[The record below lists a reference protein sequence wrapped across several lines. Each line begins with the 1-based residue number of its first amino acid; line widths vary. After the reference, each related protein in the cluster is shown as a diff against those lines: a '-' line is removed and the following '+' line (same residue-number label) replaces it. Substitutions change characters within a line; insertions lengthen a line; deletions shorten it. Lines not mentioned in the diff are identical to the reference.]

1 MTEVTPRAFFCD
13 MAKKL
18 SKADEKL
25 HNADLKH
32 FRETEKYVKMVEA
45 LYQKAI
51 YELSAL
57 AVKVDGIPMDK
68 SFSFAANPAIAKE
81 VDEVIGKLAGR
92 ITSAIESGA
101 RKEWDAACAKS
112 SEYVESI
119 LKTSKLTKTT
129 LQRYQ
134 DRNLAALAAFQERK
148 VEGLN
153 LSERVWKHVAPLK
166 DEVEMVTDTTKKY
179 YKHGIN
185 SSKSLTKIERAL
197 GTGMSA
203 ADLSREVRSC
213 LKEPNK
219 LFRRVKDKYGN
230 LHLSKAAKA
239 YHPGQGVYRS
249 SYKNAMRLTRS
260 EINMAYRQ
268 SDHMRWQ
275 QLDFVVG
282 MEVHTSNNHPES
294 DLCDCLKGKYPK
306 DFKFVGWHPQCR
318 CFVTPILKDYEQWN
332 KDRENIGNPEYKEQP
347 SAEEVRDVPKGFK
360 DYVKDNE
367 ERMKG
372 WKSTPYYLKDN
383 PQYVDMALHPEKYVK
398 AALVLSDDVQKRLS
412 DFEIYGFNHQGSS
425 KFNNAL
431 NAAKEAVLKGEQ
443 KAFDD
448 AMAEMER
455 VMSKNEASTASK
467 AAKKKLKQYTEEDAR
482 KKMISDDLS
491 TFSDEQKKNIKEL
504 EAALKQKK
512 GLRMSYEEANTGK
525 ENPHYADFINAKKYV
540 KDENGHYVFKNGKAV
555 VNPEYTKLKGY
566 AVNCQTCTLIH
577 ELRRRGFNVEAISN
591 YRGKVWDVYK
601 KQGVGSRQQGYSIG
615 KWLDKDGKPVGP
627 TYAHEWAKKKGI
639 YISST
644 TSKYV
649 DYTSQVKTFFE
660 EYSGGKDG
668 RFEIYVDWK
677 GGSAHVF
684 CAERVNGQW
693 KFFDPQSAK
702 MDVFDGYAAQAKLHT
717 FGIIRTDDKLINP
730 KLASTFIPKGELPI
744 VVKQKTRADEIRE
757 IAQKR
762 HDARTPEKVKEL
774 RDFAAKHKQMTDD
787 AYKEL
792 NDILADA
799 KGIKEAD
806 VKALSDMLSG
816 KDGVKMKSSD
826 KVAKFSIEKMRKEAE
841 KMKPIIKEYNDAM
854 DEVEAIIKDLSG
866 IKDID
871 MNAVKKAIG
880 NKSIKQIKAETKKLE
895 QKKRDIIDSM
905 SELIPNVDDL
915 RKTYSLSE
923 LSEAHK
929 ELESVL
935 NKWLSKYS
943 YSSIDNAPLD
953 HLKNKLDF
961 ELSSSTFNYT
971 NKTIIEKAIK
981 EKIAIIN
988 QKIEWNNLV
997 LKSTSLKSFN
1007 SKAASYKKLLAKVE
1021 AAIKSKDIEA
1031 LKKSIAAA
1039 EAEQMKILE
1048 KMAKRGGDIKTALNS
1063 QYKGGALGTDIS
1075 SSIDVSNMVSKDPY
1089 RGTFTNNIARI
1100 QGFDAPAKLVTETE
1114 FESLEKACGE
1124 VFYRT
1129 VNPTRFKGKDMTS
1142 EEFASQLYVA
1152 DKLELNGPGGR
1163 VYGDG
1168 MYVATSAWNGRKL
1181 ETLTD
1186 AKKQTAYRSS
1196 YAYGHSNPTIYE
1208 MTFTRKP
1215 KIIKQTELEDMWRK
1229 LDSAT
1234 RARFGD
1240 EANTYACALGY
1251 DAMYCDGPNYMVIWN
1266 RSIIAVKKV

>member
-1 MTEVTPRAFFCD
+1 

-51 YELSAL
+51 YELSVL

-81 VDEVIGKLAGR
+81 VDEVVSKLAGR
-92 ITSAIESGA
+92 ITAAIESGA

-332 KDRENIGNPEYKEQP
+332 KDRENIGNPDYKEQP
-347 SAEEVRDVPKGFK
+347 SADEVKDVPKGFK

-383 PQYVDMALHPEKYVK
+383 PQYVDIALHPEKYVK
-398 AALVLSDDVQKRLS
+398 AALVLSDDVQKKLS

-431 NAAKEAVLKGEQ
+431 NAAKEAVLKGDQ

-455 VMSKNEASTASK
+455 VKNKNEQSNASK
-467 AAKKKLKQYTEEDAR
+467 AAKKKLKQYTEEDAK
-482 KKMISDDLS
+482 KKMIDDDLA
-491 TFSDEQKKNIKEL
+491 TFSDEQQKNIKEL
-504 EAALKQKK
+504 EDALKQKK
-512 GLRMSYEEANTGK
+512 GLRMSYEDANTGK

-601 KQGVGSRQQGYSIG
+601 KQGVGSRQQGYRVG

-730 KLASTFIPKGELPI
+730 KLASTFIPK
-744 VVKQKTRADEIRE
+744 
-757 IAQKR
+757 
-762 HDARTPEKVKEL
+762 
-774 RDFAAKHKQMTDD
+774 
-787 AYKEL
+787 
-792 NDILADA
+792 
-799 KGIKEAD
+799 
-806 VKALSDMLSG
+806 
-816 KDGVKMKSSD
+816 
-826 KVAKFSIEKMRKEAE
+826 
-841 KMKPIIKEYNDAM
+841 
-854 DEVEAIIKDLSG
+854 
-866 IKDID
+866 
-871 MNAVKKAIG
+871 
-880 NKSIKQIKAETKKLE
+880 
-895 QKKRDIIDSM
+895 
-905 SELIPNVDDL
+905 
-915 RKTYSLSE
+915 
-923 LSEAHK
+923 
-929 ELESVL
+929 
-935 NKWLSKYS
+935 
-943 YSSIDNAPLD
+943 
-953 HLKNKLDF
+953 
-961 ELSSSTFNYT
+961 
-971 NKTIIEKAIK
+971 
-981 EKIAIIN
+981 
-988 QKIEWNNLV
+988 
-997 LKSTSLKSFN
+997 
-1007 SKAASYKKLLAKVE
+1007 
-1021 AAIKSKDIEA
+1021 
-1031 LKKSIAAA
+1031 
-1039 EAEQMKILE
+1039 
-1048 KMAKRGGDIKTALNS
+1048 
-1063 QYKGGALGTDIS
+1063 
-1075 SSIDVSNMVSKDPY
+1075 
-1089 RGTFTNNIARI
+1089 
-1100 QGFDAPAKLVTETE
+1100 
-1114 FESLEKACGE
+1114 
-1124 VFYRT
+1124 
-1129 VNPTRFKGKDMTS
+1129 
-1142 EEFASQLYVA
+1142 
-1152 DKLELNGPGGR
+1152 
-1163 VYGDG
+1163 
-1168 MYVATSAWNGRKL
+1168 
-1181 ETLTD
+1181 
-1186 AKKQTAYRSS
+1186 
-1196 YAYGHSNPTIYE
+1196 
-1208 MTFTRKP
+1208 
-1215 KIIKQTELEDMWRK
+1215 
-1229 LDSAT
+1229 
-1234 RARFGD
+1234 
-1240 EANTYACALGY
+1240 
-1251 DAMYCDGPNYMVIWN
+1251 
-1266 RSIIAVKKV
+1266 